1 MQTPESHHF
10 ITLEGTGS
18 THYIAAGY
26 GPPMVLLHGLGTSVV
41 AWRYNISALSERYS
55 VYAPDLPGHGESD
68 KPDITYDLE
77 TGVRFV
83 LQFLDA
89 LGLERVALVG
99 NSMGGIVA
107 LASALRRPDRVQ
119 SLVLVDSPGL
129 GRELAWPIR
138 LVALPG
144 IGSLLDAL
152 DVRSGLRFAP
162 RIFHHPER
170 VAPAVHEELVRLRKL
185 PEVRR
190 AVLSTLRS
198 GVYLLGL
205 RPSLRLLHH
214 SSVPLPVPTMVVW
227 GQEDRIIPV
236 RHARRVARQVPEV
249 LVCVLPDSGH
259 WPQMEQAQAFNEA
272 VMAFLEDA
280 VVAKKE
286 EHKGL

>member
-1 MQTPESHHF
+1 MQTPESNHF
-10 ITLEGTGS
+10 ITLDGIGSIHYVATG
-18 THYIAAGY
+18 H
-26 GPPMVLLHGLGTSVV
+26 GPPLVLLHGLGVSVV
-41 AWRYNISALSERYS
+41 SWRYNISALSERYS
-55 VYAPDLPGHGESD
+55 VYALDQPGHGESD

-83 LQFLDA
+83 LQFLDT

-99 NSMGGIVA
+99 NSMGGLVA
-107 LASALRRPDRVQ
+107 LALALRRPDRVQ

-129 GRELAWPIR
+129 GRGLAWPIR
-138 LVALPG
+138 LAALPG

-152 DVRSGLRFAP
+152 DVRTGLRLAP

-170 VAPAVHEELVRLRKL
+170 VDPAVHEELLRLRKL

-198 GVYLLGL
+198 GVSLLGL

-214 SSVPLPVPTMVVW
+214 SSVPLPVPTLVVW
-227 GQEDRIIPV
+227 GQQDRIIPV
-236 RHARRVARQVPEV
+236 KHARRVARHSPDVQ
-249 LVCVLPDSGH
+249 VCVLPDCGH

-272 VMAFLEDA
+272 VLAFLEDA
-280 VVAKKE
+280 VVVKE
-286 EHKGL
+286 EHQGP